1 MIVPADPA
9 KPTTTASH
17 VAAHAATTPHA
28 IAVVDGEQSW
38 TFAELSGEIDQLSQQ
53 LRKFSLNSRATVAVE
68 WDDPYTHWAILLAL
82 ESLGLTSATF
92 TKPEVSQSQAIF
104 DQADLVLSM
113 PGSPPPPAKQV
124 HVISPTWLKGG
135 ENQTASEGVA
145 NLVQEAGYPVG
156 IIQGTGTTGS
166 PKTMLITARAQEY
179 RILQNLKRMNIGAE
193 TRYLLE
199 MAFNVAV
206 EFYIATACLRAG
218 GTCIWDRSRR
228 VPDAIT
234 HHGATHAALFVGSL
248 AQNIRHLPTSFTKP
262 AGFTIRS
269 FGGPLIA
276 ELRTKTLARLADTV
290 IESYG
295 TNEVPAVADMAP
307 DGTGDILSD
316 VSVEIIDEDDNPVIG
331 VAGTIRIQSPYMVTQ
346 YLNDPSA
353 SQERFRDGWFYPG
366 DYGVMPEPGKLQVL
380 GRTDDLLNIHGI
392 KLHPANLEAQV
403 AEIDDVAEAAIT
415 SLTQTDGGSHV
426 CVCLVLEPDR
436 KPADVIEA
444 VSAALPPII
453 SEASVIQ
460 VTLIPKTKNG
470 KIQRRKL
477 DELLL
482 EAILSQADDAP

>member
-1 MIVPADPA
+1 
-9 KPTTTASH
+9 
-17 VAAHAATTPHA
+17 
-28 IAVVDGEQSW
+28 
-38 TFAELSGEIDQLSQQ
+38 
-53 LRKFSLNSRATVAVE
+53 
-68 WDDPYTHWAILLAL
+68 
-82 ESLGLTSATF
+82 
-92 TKPEVSQSQAIF
+92 
-104 DQADLVLSM
+104 
-113 PGSPPPPAKQV
+113 
-124 HVISPTWLKGG
+124 
-135 ENQTASEGVA
+135 
-145 NLVQEAGYPVG
+145 
-156 IIQGTGTTGS
+156 
-166 PKTMLITARAQEY
+166 
-179 RILQNLKRMNIGAE
+179 MNIGAE